1 MYPSSS
7 TLRGRHGQNVFDRVT
22 QSFHNARLSNS
33 KKGVRMLSVATC
45 LIAASITAR
54 AQDCSIVVDGT
65 DQAAIQSALDAAV
78 GPCVVIIPPGRYQIE
93 GTLLFRDDDITLMGS
108 GADNTVLF
116 RETDGTTTS
125 MVRAVE
131 RQRVRVS
138 GIRFEGV
145 LGPDSNGREV
155 GVLLENAGS
164 FRVDHSSF
172 AHLGFAG
179 VRTNGSSSGVVD
191 HCDFEDLFKPVVN
204 TDGYGVVVFGTDQL
218 TGIPFG
224 SDQATF
230 IEDSTFSRCRHAV
243 AANKAARYV
252 FRFNYV
258 TQNVVAHAIDAHGTE
273 DGSQVGTEWIDAHD
287 NVADAPVYNGYPVRI
302 RGGAGLIWNN
312 RFEGYMQVGVE
323 LTQYTTE
330 ITGPVYVWNNTIIP
344 DTTPLV
350 RARCL
355 PLPCD
360 PPVYF
365 LEPPPDYTPYPYP
378 HPLAMP

>member
-1 MYPSSS
+1 
-7 TLRGRHGQNVFDRVT
+7 
-22 QSFHNARLSNS
+22 
-33 KKGVRMLSVATC
+33 MLCVAAF

-54 AQDCSIVVDGT
+54 AQDCSIVVDGA
-65 DQAAIQSALDAAV
+65 DQAAIQSALDAVV
-78 GPCVVIIPPGRYQIE
+78 GPCVVVIPPGRYQIE
-93 GTLLFRDDDITLMGS
+93 GTLLIPGDDITLMGS
-108 GADNTVLF
+108 GSENTVLF
-116 RETDGTTTS
+116 RETDGTSTS
-125 MVRAVE
+125 MVRAIG

-155 GVLLENAGS
+155 GVLLEDAVS
-164 FRVDHSSF
+164 FRVDHSYF
-172 AHLGFAG
+172 THLGFAG

-191 HCDFEDLFKPVVN
+191 HCVFEDQFKSAVN

-218 TGIPFG
+218 TGLPFG

-230 IEDSTFSRCRHAV
+230 IEDCTFSRCRHAV

-273 DGSQVGTEWIDAHD
+273 GGSQVGTEWIDAHD
-287 NVADAPVYNGYPVRI
+287 NVVDAPVYVGYAVRI

-312 RFEGYMQVGVE
+312 RFEGYNLGVE

-330 ITGPVYVWNNTIIP
+330 ITGPVYIWNNTIIP
-344 DTTPLV
+344 ETSPMV

-365 LEPPPDYTPYPYP
+365 LEPAPDYTPYPYP
-378 HPLAMP
+378 HPLVVP

>member
-1 MYPSSS
+1 MRAS
-7 TLRGRHGQNVFDRVT
+7 TLLPCTG
-22 QSFHNARLSNS
+22 S
-33 KKGVRMLSVATC
+33 KKVRMLFLAAG
-45 LIAASITAR
+45 LIASSITAR
-54 AQDCSIVVDGT
+54 AQDCSILVDGA
-65 DQAAIQSALDAAV
+65 DQAAIQSALNRAV
-78 GPCVVIIPPGRYQIE
+78 GPCVVVIPAGRYQIE
-93 GTLLFRDDDITLMGS
+93 GTLLFRGDDITLMGS
-108 GADNTVLF
+108 GSGPDGTVLF
-116 RETDGTTTS
+116 RETDGTNTS
-125 MVRAVE
+125 MVRVIGW
-131 RQRVRVS
+131 QRVRVS

-145 LGPDSNGREV
+145 LASDSNGREV

-164 FRVDHSSF
+164 FRVDHSYF
-172 AHLGFAG
+172 THLGFAG

-191 HCDFEDLFKPVVN
+191 HCVFQDQFKSAVN
-204 TDGYGVVVFGTDQL
+204 TDGYGVVVYGTDQL

-230 IEDSTFSRCRHAV
+230 VEDCSFSRCRHAV

-287 NVADAPVYNGYPVRI
+287 NVIDAPVYTGYPVRI

-312 RFEGYMQVGVE
+312 RFDGYDLAVE

-330 ITGPVYVWNNTIIP
+330 TTGPVYIWNNTIP
-344 DTTPLV
+344 DTTSLV

-355 PLPCD
+355 PQPCD
-360 PPVYF
+360 PPVYS
-365 LEPPPDYTPYPYP
+365 LDPAPDYTPYPYP
-378 HPLAMP
+378 HPLATP

>member
-1 MYPSSS
+1 
-7 TLRGRHGQNVFDRVT
+7 
-22 QSFHNARLSNS
+22 
-33 KKGVRMLSVATC
+33 MLFLAAG
-45 LIAASITAR
+45 LIASSITAR
-54 AQDCSIVVDGT
+54 AQDCSILVDGA
-65 DQAAIQSALDAAV
+65 DQAAIQSALNRAV
-78 GPCVVIIPPGRYQIE
+78 GPCVVVIPAGRYQIE
-93 GTLLFRDDDITLMGS
+93 GTLLFRGDDITLMGS
-108 GADNTVLF
+108 GSGPDGTVLF
-116 RETDGTTTS
+116 RETDGTNTS
-125 MVRAVE
+125 MVRVIGW
-131 RQRVRVS
+131 QRVRVS

-145 LGPDSNGREV
+145 LASDSNGREV

-164 FRVDHSSF
+164 FRVDHSYF
-172 AHLGFAG
+172 THLGFAG

-191 HCDFEDLFKPVVN
+191 HCVFQDQFKSAVN
-204 TDGYGVVVFGTDQL
+204 TDGYGVVVYGTDQL

-230 IEDSTFSRCRHAV
+230 VEDCSFSRCRHAV

-287 NVADAPVYNGYPVRI
+287 NVIDAPVYTGYPVRI

-312 RFEGYMQVGVE
+312 RFDGYDLAVE

-330 ITGPVYVWNNTIIP
+330 TTGPVYIWNNTIP
-344 DTTPLV
+344 DTTSLV

-355 PLPCD
+355 PQPCD
-360 PPVYF
+360 PPVYS
-365 LEPPPDYTPYPYP
+365 LEPAPDYTPYPYP